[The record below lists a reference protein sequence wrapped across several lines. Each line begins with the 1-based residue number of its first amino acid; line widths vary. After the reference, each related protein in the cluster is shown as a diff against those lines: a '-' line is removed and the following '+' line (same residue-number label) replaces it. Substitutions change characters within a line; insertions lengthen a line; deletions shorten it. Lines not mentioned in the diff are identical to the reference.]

1 MMNDMKANRSGTSFK
16 RSVCPITNTLDVV
29 GDKWTLIIIR
39 DLFLGKRLYQE
50 FLSSPEGIS
59 TNILADRLQRLEKA
73 GLIGKAAY
81 QHSPTRYQ
89 YTLTEKG
96 MDLKPVLE
104 AMLRWAEK
112 YIPGVERFP
121 PQHRRL
127 G

>member
-1 MMNDMKANRSGTSFK
+1 MKTEKSFK

-50 FLSSPEGIS
+50 FLNSPEGIS
-59 TNILADRLQRLEKA
+59 TNILADRLQRLESA
-73 GLIGKAAY
+73 GLIGKEAY

-96 MDLKPVLE
+96 SDLKPVLE
-104 AMLRWAEK
+104 AMLRWAEE

-121 PQHRRL
+121 PQRNPET
-127 G
+127 